1 MNTPI
6 PIGQRLALVSETDIE
21 SYWFDPG
28 GSVAATLGKKNGP
41 ACGPL
46 LHYRVLSKDSIELSS
61 SERVFATWT
70 RIEIDGDVLRAECD
84 GHIKT
89 FSIE

>member
-6 PIGQRLALVSETDIE
+6 PIGQRLTLVSETDIE
-21 SYWFDPG
+21 SYWFNPN
-28 GSVAATLGKKNGP
+28 GSVVATLGKKNGP

-46 LHYRVLSKDSIELSS
+46 FRYRVLSEDGIELSS
-61 SERVFATWT
+61 SERVIATWT

-84 GHIKT
+84 GRIKT
-89 FSIE
+89 FRIE